1 MRPYGAGQRAPA
13 GRYAAGTSFSV
24 MVFCHFSIAGLHS
37 YSCCL
42 KGSFTLS
49 RSQSAFLLP
58 VVQVI
63 IVPAGVLYNNRS
75 DPREVVPYRRAYH
88 STERGIM
95 QKDRTVS
102 NWDKLPVVLDVHTVA
117 LIFDVSDQT
126 VKTWLQTGKLKATK
140 VARKWVI
147 DRDYIRG
154 IVQGGATL

>member
-1 MRPYGAGQRAPA
+1 MCYGITPNYQG
-13 GRYAAGTSFSV
+13 SMLKSV
-24 MVFCHFSIAGLHS
+24 MNFEGVKGLRTIRR
-37 YSCCL
+37 Y
-42 KGSFTLS
+42 
-49 RSQSAFLLP
+49 RLLRNTKNENCA
-58 VVQVI
+58 I
-63 IVPAGVLYNNRS
+63 Y
-75 DPREVVPYRRAYH
+75 

>member
-1 MRPYGAGQRAPA
+1 M
-13 GRYAAGTSFSV
+13 
-24 MVFCHFSIAGLHS
+24 
-37 YSCCL
+37 
-42 KGSFTLS
+42 
-49 RSQSAFLLP
+49 
-58 VVQVI
+58 
-63 IVPAGVLYNNRS
+63 
-75 DPREVVPYRRAYH
+75 VPYRRAYH

-154 IVQGGATL
+154 IVQGSATL